1 MFEKKYAKFPRAFY
15 AKLDV
20 VFRKT
25 NRFYGFIR
33 GPFIHY
39 VSHCVRGVSNFCL
52 LLLLKYAYVWGGEGV
67 QKV

>member
-20 VFRKT
+20 VLRKT

-39 VSHCVRGVSNFCL
+39 VSHCVRGVR
-52 LLLLKYAYVWGGEGV
+52 K
-67 QKV
+67 